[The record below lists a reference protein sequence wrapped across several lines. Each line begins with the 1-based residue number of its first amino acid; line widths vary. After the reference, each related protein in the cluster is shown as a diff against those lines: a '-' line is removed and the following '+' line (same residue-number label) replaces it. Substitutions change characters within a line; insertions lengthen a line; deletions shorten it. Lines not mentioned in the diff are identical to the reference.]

1 MDDSEIL
8 QLVEDGELD
17 PSQIEDFRNLD
28 EELQQMVVDGEIT
41 LDEALEL
48 S

>member
-17 PSQIEDFRNLD
+17 SSQIEDFRNLN